1 MLRHLVAF
9 TAASLLLVSTAHAD
23 SLDTSTRNKPEKP
36 LSFWVYFDRNNSD
49 WDIGDQEK
57 VETELDRVGFGFAQK
72 FNNRVK
78 GGLFF
83 GFSGLSQSDNPSV
96 GDIDQSGGHIGL
108 SIQGLPYNGDRFK
121 IDTGG
126 SVAYN
131 LVQGDKADQK
141 VETTWVEGLA
151 HVKGI
156 ITLRPVILTIGGNY
170 QYISGS
176 ENLSGTPLSQS
187 QDIQASDDLSALAGI
202 DLIIYGGTIG
212 FHGEWGAR
220 NKFALVFA
228 RDF

>member
-1 MLRHLVAF
+1 MLRHFVAIA
-9 TAASLLLVSTAHAD
+9 TTSLFLCSMAHAD
-23 SLDTSTRNKPEKP
+23 SMDSSTRNTPEKP
-36 LSFWVYFDRNNSD
+36 LSFWVYFDRTNSD

-57 VETELDRVGFGFAQK
+57 VGTEVDRVGFGFAQK
-72 FNNRVK
+72 FNRQVK

-83 GFSGLSQSDNPSV
+83 GFTGLSQSDNPSV

-108 SIQGLPYNGDRFK
+108 SIQGLPYNGNRFK

-126 SVAYN
+126 SIAYN
-131 LVQGDKADQK
+131 LVQGDKDNQK
-141 VETTWVEGLA
+141 VETNWVEGLA

-156 ITLRPVILTIGGNY
+156 IDAHPVILSIGGNY

-176 ENLSGTPLSQS
+176 EDLSGTPLSQN
-187 QDIQASDDLSALAGI
+187 QDVKASDDLSALFGI
-202 DLIIYGGTIG
+202 DLRLYGGTIG

-220 NKFALVFA
+220 NKFALIFA